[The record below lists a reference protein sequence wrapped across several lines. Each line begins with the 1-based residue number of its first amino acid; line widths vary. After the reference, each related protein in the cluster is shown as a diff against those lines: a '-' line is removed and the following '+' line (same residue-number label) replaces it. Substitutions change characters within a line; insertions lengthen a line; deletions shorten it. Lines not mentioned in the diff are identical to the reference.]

1 MKPQFFAPDIAGAA
15 HLTGAHRLGH
25 RAFNAC
31 SFGIQHPKLRSALS
45 LARVLQSGV
54 TLVIWTQNQHFRPSF
69 GTVSMKRTRSAN
81 WERKPDP
88 KSWLAVPVRD
98 MSPIL
103 TGLPGRTADPFGLPI
118 NVKVAVIKPVCCL

>member
-1 MKPQFFAPDIAGAA
+1 MLILLSISTTYRGWFQAG
-15 HLTGAHRLGH
+15 G
-25 RAFNAC
+25 
-31 SFGIQHPKLRSALS
+31 
-45 LARVLQSGV
+45 VVSG
-54 TLVIWTQNQHFRPSF
+54 TDLLDFRPSF

-81 WERKPDP
+81 RERKPDP